1 MILLPKLS
9 YIANINWTER
19 ISRPF
24 DVEPK
29 SLLVIASCD
38 RLMKLLRGT
47 YGNDAVTR
55 TTKGDQI
62 SVRLDGQTAVI
73 NLDTLVRE
81 QNLHFKVD
89 ITKNPEKAFNK
100 NLSVRSALIIPME
113 SMNAFY
119 SSSLFLLFTLTCLHK
134 SRILYIIYHVQ
145 PGMPWFALVK
155 GKRSNFQSILGGQFT
170 LSSTPL
176 ISFYSPTHVKIRQ
189 QSLCTTRFMPVQVYL
204 MVSCSRH
211 FIDG

>member
-1 MILLPKLS
+1 
-9 YIANINWTER
+9 
-19 ISRPF
+19 
-24 DVEPK
+24 
-29 SLLVIASCD
+29 
-38 RLMKLLRGT
+38 MKLLRGT

-113 SMNAFY
+113 SMNVFY

-134 SRILYIIYHVQ
+134 SRILYSYYI
-145 PGMPWFALVK
+145 P
-155 GKRSNFQSILGGQFT
+155 R
-170 LSSTPL
+170 
-176 ISFYSPTHVKIRQ
+176 
-189 QSLCTTRFMPVQVYL
+189 TTRNALIRSGQGQMLEFSIYFGWPVYL
-204 MVSCSRH
+204 IIHSVDIFLLPHPCQNKAAVFMYYPFYASSGIFNGVLLTPFYRRLIVSCVCYFAEILAPAGSVVRN
-211 FIDG
+211 GLR